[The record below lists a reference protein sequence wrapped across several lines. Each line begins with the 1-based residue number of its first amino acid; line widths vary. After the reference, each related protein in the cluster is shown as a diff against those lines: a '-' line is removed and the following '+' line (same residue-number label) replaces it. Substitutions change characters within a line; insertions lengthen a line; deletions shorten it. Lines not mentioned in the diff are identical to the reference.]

1 MTGVLIKSLVAYT
14 EYDSGGNLTLAGKLQ
29 LVDGRLFFAS
39 IPNNLTKA
47 KLPLEFLEAGKA
59 AKYINELIAP
69 KLVNVNPQEHQK
81 IDTWLDKI
89 DQTANKQI
97 IGANT
102 TLLISKL
109 LYRAGAAVA
118 GLELYKYLRQV
129 FHTNFYNLEIKKLP
143 IPLFNLI
150 SGGTHGS
157 ANLNFQEFAV
167 VFSSSLSYAQSLER
181 GAAMHKD
188 LEKVFQYRN
197 IFTGVGLDGAY
208 VPNLSSNFDALEIIK
223 EAVLKNG
230 YKIGLDIFFALD
242 IAANFFYKGSKYYL
256 SEELGAIDTK
266 GMLELYEKI
275 FREYRFLILEDPF
288 ADSDTGGW
296 KESVIKFGEK
306 SFIMGDDLLV
316 SQPQKL
322 EKAAKEGLCSL
333 VDTKLTLSPTI
344 WKAFEFVGQ
353 AKKLLLK
360 IMVSQSAFETNDD
373 FVADFAVAIQAD
385 YVKFGPPQRGE
396 RVSKHNRLLA
406 IESDLKIK

>member
-1 MTGVLIKSLVAYT
+1 MNALIKSLIAFT
-14 EYDSGGNLTLAGKLQ
+14 EYDSGGNLTLAGKLE
-29 LVDGRLFFAS
+29 LTDGRSFWS
-39 IPNNLTKA
+39 SMPNHLSKTKV
-47 KLPLEFLEAGKA
+47 PLEFLEASKA

-69 KLVNVNPQEHQK
+69 KLLNVNPMDHQK

-89 DQTANKQI
+89 DQTPNKQI

-109 LYRAGAAVA
+109 LYRAGAAIA
-118 GLELYKYLRQV
+118 GVELFQYLQKIFR
-129 FHTNFYNLEIKKLP
+129 TNFYNLEIKSLP
-143 IPLFNLI
+143 TPLFNLI
-150 SGGTHGS
+150 SGGAHGS
-157 ANLNFQEFAV
+157 PNLNFQEFGV
-167 VFSSSLSYAQSLER
+167 VFSSSLSYAESVER
-181 GAAMHKD
+181 GAAIHRD

-197 IFTGVGLDGAY
+197 IFTGVGVDGAY

-242 IAANFFYKGSKYYL
+242 VAANFFYKGSRYYL

-266 GMLELYEKI
+266 GMLDLYEKI
-275 FREYRFLILEDPF
+275 FREYRFLVLEDPF
-288 ADSDTGGW
+288 VETDTAGW
-296 KESVIKFGEK
+296 KEAVSRFGEK

-333 VDTKLTLSPTI
+333 ADSKLTLSPTV
-344 WKAFEFVGQ
+344 WKAFEFVGL

-360 IMVSQSAFETNDD
+360 TVISQTAYETNDD
-373 FVADFAVAIQAD
+373 FVSDFSVAVQAD
-385 YVKFGPPQRGE
+385 YVKFGPLQRGE
-396 RVSKHNRLLA
+396 RVAKHNRLLA
-406 IESDLKIK
+406 IERLLKRK